1 MCPRASSP
9 SVRESKKEAIRAAL
23 ISAARDLFSEK
34 PYSEVTLE
42 EIADRASFHVQTL
55 YRHFKNK
62 VNLALAIDIFGH
74 EGISRLLMDPDRTE
88 DIRTIWRNDRL
99 GYFSQLTGTEL
110 KKEYLQLGDM
120 ISSIPPL
127 KAQSLARWKKTET
140 LLAVNIAKDSNTS
153 LDDNMAPRL
162 LAAML
167 VSSHLEV
174 MRRWAASDGTLNAR
188 ALYEDTL
195 DTIDRLFSHSEA
207 L

>member
-1 MCPRASSP
+1 MPAKASNL

-34 PYSEVTLE
+34 PYGEVTLE
-42 EIADRASFHVQTL
+42 EIADKAAFHVQTL

-74 EGISRLLMDPDRTE
+74 EGISRLLMDPNRKE
-88 DIRTIWRNDRL
+88 DIRTVWRKDRI
-99 GYFSQLTGTEL
+99 GYFSQLTGAEQ
-110 KKEYLQLGDM
+110 KKEYVQLGDM
-120 ISSIPPL
+120 INSVPPL

-140 LLAVNIAKDSNTS
+140 LLAVNIAKDHNTN
-153 LDDNMAPRL
+153 LDDDMAPRL

-174 MRRWAASDGTLNAR
+174 MRRWAASDGTLDAR
-188 ALYEDTL
+188 ALYEETL
-195 DTIDRLFSHSEA
+195 DAIDRLFSRMEN